1 MNICF
6 LTKKDKLGVKEAIN
20 FTKERSKNV
29 DVSFGD
35 SKMPFPD
42 KIFEKD
48 YDILISYISPW
59 IVPKSILEKTKKWNI
74 NLHPGP
80 PEYPGIGCFNFA
92 LYDSSKDYGTTAHIM
107 ESKVD
112 TGKIICVKRF
122 TMDEKET
129 VESLSIKTYEA
140 QLSLYKEMMGFIF
153 DNNCL
158 PNISDKWKRKPF
170 KRSELEELSTIN
182 VNMSDTEIKKR
193 IRSTYYHGK
202 PAPFIEICGYK
213 FEYNPER

>member
-42 KIFEKD
+42 KILEKD

-59 IVPKSILEKTKKWNI
+59 IVPKSILERTKKWNI

-92 LYDSSKDYGTTAHIM
+92 LYDSSKDYGATAHIM
-107 ESKVD
+107 EPKVD

-158 PNISDKWKRKPF
+158 PNINDKWKRKTF
-170 KRSELEELSTIN
+170 KRSNLEELLTIN
-182 VNMSDTEIKKR
+182 VNMSDTEIKNR
-193 IRSTYYHGK
+193 I
-202 PAPFIEICGYK
+202 
-213 FEYNPER
+213 